1 MLIKSYKTKFIKELS
16 SLYDDKEMESFFY
29 LILENF
35 HQIKRIDLALNPE
48 MKMNDKQLLHWERV
62 LAHLKKQKPIQYI
75 LGETEFYGLP
85 FLVNENTLIPRPET
99 EELVELIIKQNSKSE
114 IPPEP
119 KVNGAK
125 LNSKLK
131 ILDIGTGSGCIA
143 ISLAKNISNAE
154 VFAID
159 ISEKALAVAQKNAA
173 INKVKVN
180 FIQADILKIN
190 NLEQL
195 PTSNSQLPT
204 PSFQLPTSIFHL
216 PSSNSQLPTSN
227 FHLPSSNSQLPTPFD
242 IIVSNP
248 PYVRNL
254 EKAEINPNVME
265 YEPHLALFVEDDDA
279 LLFYRK
285 IAQLALKNLSPKG
298 KLYFE
303 INQYLGKETVEL
315 IKSYGFKKVV
325 LYKDI
330 YGNDRM
336 MEGTR

>member
-1 MLIKSYKTKFIKELS
+1 MLLKSYKTKFFQELS
-16 SLYDDKEMESFFY
+16 SLYDEKEIESFFY

-35 HQIKRIDLALNPE
+35 HQIKRIDLALNPQ
-48 MKMNDKQLLHWERV
+48 MRMNDKQLLHWESI
-62 LAHLKKQKPIQYI
+62 LSDLKKQKPIQYI

-143 ISLAKNISNAE
+143 ISLVKNISNVE
-154 VFAID
+154 VYAID
-159 ISEKALAVAQKNAA
+159 ISEEALETAKKNAQ
-173 INKVKVN
+173 INQVEIH

-195 PTSNSQLPT
+195 PTSNPKLETHNPKLETQ
-204 PSFQLPTSIFHL
+204 
-216 PSSNSQLPTSN
+216 
-227 FHLPSSNSQLPTPFD
+227 FD

-254 EKAEINPNVME
+254 EKQEINPNVLE
-265 YEPHLALFVEDDDA
+265 YEPHLALFVEDEDA

-285 IAQLALKNLSPKG
+285 IAQLALKSLSPNG
-298 KLYFE
+298 RLYFE

-315 IKSYGFKKVV
+315 IESFGFKNVV
-325 LYKDI
+325 LHKDI

-336 MEGTR
+336 IEGTS

>member
-1 MLIKSYKTKFIKELS
+1 MLLKSYKTKFFQELS
-16 SLYDDKEMESFFY
+16 SLYDEKEIESFFY

-35 HQIKRIDLALNPE
+35 HQIKRIDLALNPQ
-48 MKMNDKQLLHWERV
+48 MRMNDKQLLHWESI
-62 LAHLKKQKPIQYI
+62 LSDLKKQKPIQYI

-131 ILDIGTGSGCIA
+131 ILDIGTGSGSIA
-143 ISLAKNISNAE
+143 IALKKDLPNSE

-159 ISEKALAVAQKNAA
+159 ISEEALETAKKNAQ
-173 INKVKVN
+173 INQVEIH

-195 PTSNSQLPT
+195 P
-204 PSFQLPTSIFHL
+204 
-216 PSSNSQLPTSN
+216 SSNSQLPTSN
-227 FHLPSSNSQLPTPFD
+227 SQLPTSNFQLPTSNSQLPTTFD

-248 PYVRNL
+248 PYVRIL
-254 EKAEINPNVME
+254 EKQEINPNVLE
-265 YEPHLALFVEDDDA
+265 YEPHLALFVEDEDA

-285 IAQLALKNLSPKG
+285 IAQLALKSLTPNG

-303 INQYLGKETVEL
+303 INQYLGIETLEL
-315 IKSYGFKKVV
+315 IKSFGFKNVV
-325 LYKDI
+325 LHKDI

-336 MEGTR
+336 IEGTS